1 MNLESSNTLT
11 VKYAIPGFLLVLLLV
26 IICERFVDLPVAWF
40 FSHYFLESDTPL
52 AEYASDIPDLLFLIV
67 LGVTI
72 ASWAAYFYL
81 RRGNVDNSRM
91 RFLRLVGTVAPT
103 SFALK
108 SILKFGFGRI
118 NTRAWL
124 EHPDL
129 YGFHWLNGGS
139 HFEGFPS
146 GHMMVFTALALTAWR
161 FYPRYRTLYLVGLA
175 ILAAAL
181 IVTDYHF
188 VSDVIAGAYLG
199 LLAEM
204 LVYRAMFSNMAACH
218 SRDAAA
224 E

>member
-1 MNLESSNTLT
+1 MNLQSGDTLT
-11 VKYAIPGFLLVLLLV
+11 VRYAIPGFLLVLLLV

-40 FSHYFLESDTPL
+40 FSHYFLDSDTPL
-52 AEYASDIPDLLFLIV
+52 AAYASDIPDLLFLV
-67 LGVTI
+67 ALCVTI
-72 ASWAAYFYL
+72 ASWAAYFCL
-81 RRGNVDNSRM
+81 RRNNVDNSRT
-91 RFLRLVGTVAPT
+91 RFLRLLGTVAPT

-129 YGFHWLNGGS
+129 YGFHWLDGGS

-146 GHMMVFTALALTAWR
+146 GHMMVFTALAVTVWR
-161 FYPRYRTLYLVGLA
+161 FNPRYRILYLFGLA

-199 LLAEM
+199 IVVEM
-204 LVYRAMFSNMAACH
+204 LVYRAMFSNTDASQ
-218 SRDAAA
+218 SRGAAA